1 MAVIRLHCRNSASSA
16 PSRLE
21 PPGLGTRVAPA
32 IQGTQISSTEKSKAI
47 VMPW

>member
-1 MAVIRLHCRNSASSA
+1 MRFSCRNSASSA
-16 PSRLE
+16 PSRLG

-32 IQGTQISSTEKSKAI
+32 IQDTQISSTEKSKAI